1 MRSVWFISNAE
12 MGEKSTWSVGPKHWK
27 VLEWCRWWYFI
38 QLDAKG
44 NGVND
49 FQIVLK
55 HQNQQLWKPWGFGV
69 RRRLWQGLK
78 RGFPRPSWKHWK
90 WNAVACITSSVIFRI
105 LQLLRVSIV
114 DQRFLLSKSRCV
126 LMIFQKG
133 IWKVYMHNQKISS
146 KKNVFC
152 NKTIKRIQKV
162 RYGMVHCFYT
172 SFQLSWHCWCHLACA
187 FSLKSWCSPEP
198 WASNKSRRVGRG
210 CGRLTRNK
218 HNWAP
223 FDMNFLHGKYIKCLQ
238 SGIKLCAIIFYLE

>member
-1 MRSVWFISNAE
+1 MSKFRVAILVPFPTSNPVLLAHF
-12 MGEKSTWSVGPKHWK
+12 GERVSLVTFTRHQVILVAPTSMFCFGSSCKAWRWWRDGNRWPQTLEGV
-27 VLEWCRWWYFI
+27 EWCRWWYFT

-49 FQIVLK
+49 FKIVLK
-55 HQNQQLWKPWGFGV
+55 HQNQRLWKPWGFGV

-133 IWKVYMHNQKISS
+133 IWKVYMRH
-146 KKNVFC
+146 
-152 NKTIKRIQKV
+152 
-162 RYGMVHCFYT
+162 GEH
-172 SFQLSWHCWCHLACA
+172 
-187 FSLKSWCSPEP
+187 SL
-198 WASNKSRRVGRG
+198 
-210 CGRLTRNK
+210 
-218 HNWAP
+218 
-223 FDMNFLHGKYIKCLQ
+223 
-238 SGIKLCAIIFYLE
+238 